1 MEAIQFLCILEIFQ
15 IDSFIIYKLSLSQT
29 TTQRRLKALKETLI
43 EGFVKHSSTLYNP
56 TIDATPVF
64 VVDKVSL

>member
-1 MEAIQFLCILEIFQ
+1 MEVFLFMCILGIFQ
-15 IDSFIIYKLSLSQT
+15 IDSFIIYTLSRSQST
-29 TTQRRLKALKETLI
+29 KQMRLNTLKETLI